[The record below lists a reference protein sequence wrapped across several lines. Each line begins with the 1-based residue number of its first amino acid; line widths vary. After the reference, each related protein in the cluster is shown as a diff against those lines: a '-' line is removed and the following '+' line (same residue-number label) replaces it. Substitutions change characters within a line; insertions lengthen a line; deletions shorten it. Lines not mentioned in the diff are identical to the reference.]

1 MIMPA
6 WLHSAAPWLTSRS
19 HSQVS
24 QIFPDHPLQTSI
36 LRKLVF
42 ERPTQ
47 SGHSLRER
55 LAVVLLRLGAD
66 VAAGR
71 EHVAVLADLLQR
83 GALAEAGD
91 VLLFERPFP
100 SPPPSPGG
108 RGDERVPRQAW

>member
-55 LAVVLLRLGAD
+55 LAVILLRLGAD
-66 VAAGR
+66 VAAGG
-71 EHVAVLADLLQR
+71 EYVAVLADLLKC
-83 GALAEAGD
+83 GTLAEAWN
-91 VLLFERPFP
+91 VLIFKRAFSLTPTLSRREK
-100 SPPPSPGG
+100 G
-108 RGDERVPRQAW
+108 